1 MTSPGQLGQAS
12 EDSNELPQ
20 EAHEPP
26 QDTRQRP
33 TGRFSVPH
41 HKAAWLR
48 IALSLVVLAGV
59 SAALIAVAVGGGS
72 HQATAA
78 GTSAATGGTS
88 AAPGSIKAS
97 PVNQAPNSSG
107 TSPAPGSIKA
117 SPVHQAPNSSKA
129 AGKFPS
135 AALVAESGGALSL
148 PANLQSRVISWQS
161 GPGGTRLAAVTR
173 LFGDALQAG
182 GIRQYVE
189 MKYSCTQLAHSVSTA
204 EAGPQIPVAAM
215 QTAYGQALAE
225 LAKGAGDC
233 QAAISVRSDGEDQ
246 QAVVTATLFGQS
258 KSELA
263 AGARD
268 IFRSTAEIEIASR
281 QHH

>member
-1 MTSPGQLGQAS
+1 MP
-12 EDSNELPQ
+12 
-20 EAHEPP
+20 
-26 QDTRQRP
+26 R
-33 TGRFSVPH
+33 
-41 HKAAWLR
+41 HKTAWLR

-189 MKYSCTQLAHSVSTA
+189 MKYSCTQLARSVSTA

>member
-1 MTSPGQLGQAS
+1 M
-12 EDSNELPQ
+12 
-20 EAHEPP
+20 
-26 QDTRQRP
+26 
-33 TGRFSVPH
+33 
-41 HKAAWLR
+41 
-48 IALSLVVLAGV
+48 
-59 SAALIAVAVGGGS
+59 AVGGGS
-72 HQATAA
+72 HQATSA

-88 AAPGSIKAS
+88 AAPSSIKASPVNQAPNSRGTSAARSSIKAS
-97 PVNQAPNSSG
+97 PVNQAPNSS
-107 TSPAPGSIKA
+107 
-117 SPVHQAPNSSKA
+117 SKA
-129 AGKFPS
+129 EGKFPS

-148 PANLQSRVISWQS
+148 PANMQSRVISWQS

-189 MKYSCTQLAHSVSTA
+189 MKYFCTQLAHSVSTA

-225 LAKGAGDC
+225 LAKGAWDC

-246 QAVVTATLFGQS
+246 QAAVTARLFGQS

>member
-1 MTSPGQLGQAS
+1 MTSPGQSGQTS
-12 EDSNELPQ
+12 EDSNELPP

-33 TGRFSVPH
+33 ADRFSVPR
-41 HKAAWLR
+41 HKTAWLG

-72 HQATAA
+72 HRATSA

-88 AAPGSIKAS
+88 AAPSSIKAS
-97 PVNQAPNSSG
+97 PVNQAPNSS
-107 TSPAPGSIKA
+107 SKAEGS
-117 SPVHQAPNSSKA
+117 SSSSKA
-129 AGKFPS
+129 GGKFPS
-135 AALVAESGGALSL
+135 AVQVAESGGALSL
-148 PANLQSRVISWQS
+148 PANMQSRVISWQS

-189 MKYSCTQLAHSVSTA
+189 MRYLCTQLGHSASTA
-204 EAGPQIPVAAM
+204 EAGPPIPVAAM
-215 QTAYGQALAE
+215 QTVYGQALAE
-225 LAKGAGDC
+225 LAKVAGDC

-246 QAVVTATLFGQS
+246 QAVVNATLFGQS

>member
-12 EDSNELPQ
+12 EDGNELPQ

-117 SPVHQAPNSSKA
+117 SPVNQAPKQQQGRRQVSL
-129 AGKFPS
+129 GRPGRR
-135 AALVAESGGALSL
+135 ERGGAQ
-148 PANLQSRVISWQS
+148 PAR
-161 GPGGTRLAAVTR
+161 
-173 LFGDALQAG
+173 
-182 GIRQYVE
+182 
-189 MKYSCTQLAHSVSTA
+189 
-204 EAGPQIPVAAM
+204 
-215 QTAYGQALAE
+215 
-225 LAKGAGDC
+225 
-233 QAAISVRSDGEDQ
+233 
-246 QAVVTATLFGQS
+246 
-258 KSELA
+258 
-263 AGARD
+263 
-268 IFRSTAEIEIASR
+268 
-281 QHH
+281 